1 MAKRVDVSRLTWHEK
16 LYLAGFRKGMH
27 VAMGEARQ
35 LFREE
40 MTATIKEL
48 AELRVAYAELAT
60 RHHRAMHDRAV
71 DEAQHERET
80 HPGQLLH

>member
-16 LYLAGFRKGMH
+16 LYLAGFRKGMR
-27 VAMGEARQ
+27 VAMNEARQ

-60 RHHRAMHDRAV
+60 RYGRAVHDRAV
-71 DEAQHERET
+71 DEAINERQQR
-80 HPGQLLH
+80 PGMLLN

>member
-16 LYLAGFRKGMH
+16 LYLAGFRKGLR
-27 VAMGEARQ
+27 VAMNEARQ

-71 DEAQHERET
+71 DEAVNERQQR
-80 HPGQLLH
+80 PGMLLN

>member
-16 LYLAGFRKGMH
+16 LYLAGFRKGMQ
-27 VAMGEARQ
+27 VAMGEARI

-40 MTATIKEL
+40 VDKLIKEL
-48 AELRVAYAELAT
+48 VESRADFQALAT
-60 RHHRAMHDRAV
+60 RYHRLMLNRAIE
-71 DEAQHERET
+71 EAQHERET